1 MLKLRLWSSWISAI
15 AGFDFLFTGMLIDKI
30 ARFPQ
35 YRGPVLL
42 ATKQPEILLRF
53 QLDVPTIQ
61 ALRARI
67 STRGSG

>member
-42 ATKQPEILLRF
+42 ATKKPKTLRRSR
-53 QLDVPTIQ
+53 LDVPTIQ
-61 ALRARI
+61 ALRAHI

>member
-30 ARFPQ
+30 APFPQ

-42 ATKQPEILLRF
+42 ATKQPKILLRF

-67 STRGSG
+67 STQGSG

>member
-1 MLKLRLWSSWISAI
+1 MLKLRLWLAWIRLI
-15 AGFDFLFTGMLIDKI
+15 VGFDFVFTGMLVNKI
-30 ARFPQ
+30 AWFPR
-35 YRGPVLL
+35 YGGLVRL
-42 ATKQPEILLRF
+42 ATKQPKILRHF

>member
-30 ARFPQ
+30 AWFPR
-35 YRGPVLL
+35 YGGLVRL
-42 ATKQPEILLRF
+42 ATKQPKILRHF

-67 STRGSG
+67 SIRGFG